1 MNTQETIFADGLIV
15 KKNENAPDFVICN
28 LSVKVDEFEKFIKQH
43 QKNGWVNL
51 SCLVGRNKPD
61 GTSGKPY
68 AKLDTYEPK
77 QEAQQ
82 TPPLSQE
89 IEDND
94 GMPF

>member
-15 KKNENAPDFVICN
+15 KKNENAPDFVLCN
-28 LSVKVDEFEKFIKQH
+28 LSVKVDEFEKFMKQH

-51 SCLVGRNKPD
+51 SVLMGK
-61 GTSGKPY
+61 SGKPY

>member
-15 KKNENAPDFVICN
+15 KKNENAPDFVLCN
-28 LSVKVDEFEKFIKQH
+28 LSVKVDEFEKFMKQH

-51 SCLVGRNKPD
+51 SCLMGK
-61 GTSGKPY
+61 SGKPY

>member
-1 MNTQETIFADGLIV
+1 M
-15 KKNENAPDFVICN
+15 
-28 LSVKVDEFEKFIKQH
+28 KQH

-51 SCLVGRNKPD
+51 SCLMGK
-61 GTSGKPY
+61 SGKPY

>member
-15 KKNENAPDFVICN
+15 KKNENAPDFVLCN
-28 LSVKVDEFEKFIKQH
+28 LSVKVDEFEKFMKQH

-51 SCLVGRNKPD
+51 SVLMGK
-61 GTSGKPY
+61 SGKPY

-77 QEAQQ
+77 QEAPQ

>member
-15 KKNENAPDFVICN
+15 KKNENAPDFVLCN
-28 LSVKVDEFEKFIKQH
+28 LSVKVDEFEKFMKQH
-43 QKNGWVNL
+43 EKNGWVNL
-51 SCLVGRNKPD
+51 SCLMGK
-61 GTSGKPY
+61 SGKPY